1 MKKLNLGCG
10 RDIKKNYINLD
21 KVKLDGIDIVHDLN
35 KFPYPFKDNEFDEVL
50 CQNILEHINDP
61 IKVMEE
67 IWRISK
73 PNAIIKVQ
81 VPYWAS
87 KGAVSHLEH
96 KHYFDEGSFNY
107 FKEGNIGDARTTKAR
122 FKSVLIYPH
131 CNPLS
136 RFKKY
141 LPFKK
146 FFSKFLINIYDTI
159 YYELKVIK
167 N

>member
-10 RDIKKNYINLD
+10 NDIKKDYINLD
-21 KVKLDGIDIVHDLN
+21 KFKVGGADIVHDIE
-35 KFPYPFKDNEFDEVL
+35 KFPWPFKDNEFDEIL
-50 CQNILEHINDP
+50 CKNVLEHVNDP
-61 IKVMEE
+61 ITVMEE

-73 PNAIIKVQ
+73 SNSIVKVQ

-107 FKEGNIGDARTTKAR
+107 FQVGNLSDARITKAR
-122 FKSVLIYPH
+122 FSPVLIYPH

-136 RFKKY
+136 KFKKY

-146 FFSKFLINIYDTI
+146 FFSKFLINIFDII
-159 YYELKVIK
+159 YYELKVLK
-167 N
+167 